1 MWVWREG
8 GGMVVGKERGSRE
21 KGRGMWG
28 GESEEKASRCGV
40 RDSTGK
46 CKWEGV
52 CMLLQR

>member
-1 MWVWREG
+1 
-8 GGMVVGKERGSRE
+8 MVVGKERGSRE

-46 CKWEGV
+46 CKWEGKGCV
-52 CMLLQR
+52 DVSSQPLLTSK